1 MSSRGKILSAIRQ
14 SLGRPELTTEAKRN
28 LNQQI
33 LRHPANLIPARA
45 KGERAQLI
53 KQFQDMA
60 EAAACTVQTIT
71 DMAAVPNAVSD
82 FLRDNNLPARI
93 VLAPNGWL
101 DRLNW
106 DSDNLLETRVGPA
119 NISDLVSVTPA
130 FAGVAETGTLVTLSS
145 SGHPTTLNFV
155 PDYHVV
161 VLRHS
166 QIVGPYEEVWDRL
179 RKENKQGRGFTMP
192 RTINMITGPSR
203 TADIA
208 LTIELGAHGPRSL
221 HMILVDDENG

>member
-33 LRHPANLIPARA
+33 LEHPANLVPARA

-71 DMAAVPNAVSD
+71 DVAAVPNAVSD

>member
-1 MSSRGKILSAIRQ
+1 MSSREKILGAIRQ

-28 LNQQI
+28 LNEQI
-33 LRHPANLIPARA
+33 IRHPANLVPARA
-45 KGERAQLI
+45 KGERIKLI

-71 DMAAVPNAVSD
+71 DVATVPTAVSD

-93 VLAPNGWL
+93 ILPPNGWL
-101 DRLNW
+101 DRLDW
-106 DSDNLLETRVGPA
+106 DSDKLLETRVGPA
-119 NISDLVSVTPA
+119 NISDMVSVTPA
-130 FAGVAETGTLVTLSS
+130 FAGVAETGTLVTLSGS
-145 SGHPTTLNFV
+145 NHPTTLNFV
-155 PDYHVV
+155 PDYHVI

-166 QIVGPYEEVWDRL
+166 QIVGAYEEVWERL

-221 HMILVDDENG
+221 HVILVDDENG